1 MNTARCTLWNH
12 LKIETGTQADY
23 AALKEFH
30 YRSGHPGGI
39 KRVFVARYAGPGL
52 GGSDA
57 TDGMLAGVLVESL
70 PALGC
75 ALRSIALPGVF
86 QTGDRSLDA
95 AKLNRDMRTISR
107 VIVHPMFRSVG
118 LAVELV
124 RYALVHAETPYVE
137 ALAAMGRVN
146 PFFERAGMRAF
157 DRPALGDVVRMVAAL
172 EREGLRAIDL
182 ADPGRVTR
190 TPFLEAELR
199 RFCRK
204 SQTWEEMIAEARGR
218 LLSQPVYYVWASTN

>member
-1 MNTARCTLWNH
+1 MSKNRCTIWNH
-12 LKIETGTQADY
+12 LRIEAGNSSDY
-23 AALKEFH
+23 ATLKEFH
-30 YRSGHPGGI
+30 YRSGHPGAI
-39 KRVFVARYAGPGL
+39 KRILAARYTGPGL
-52 GGSDA
+52 GRSDA
-57 TDGMLAGVLVESL
+57 AHGMTAAVLVESL

-86 QTGDRSLDA
+86 QTGNRRLNA

-124 RYALVHAETPYVE
+124 RHALAHAETPYVE

-157 DRPALGDVVRMVAAL
+157 DRPALPDAIRMIAAL
-172 EREGLRAIDL
+172 EHAQLRPIDL
-182 ADPGRVTR
+182 ADPARMTHNQ
-190 TPFLEAELR
+190 FLESELR

-204 SQTWEEMIAEARGR
+204 AKTWDEMIAEARSR